1 LHCRTWKER
10 LVKWSWFL
18 AISFAA
24 SLLLWDSVYSL
35 WTLPH
40 ALRLLGIGLLA
51 NIAFT
56 STSCFRQ
63 DLESGTMELLMVTP
77 LSDRRILHGR
87 LAGVAM
93 QYAPSVAILLL
104 VWLAVY
110 FDLPERFYLLRHE
123 LHWFEPVIFLSSA
136 ATLLITGARQS
147 LAGRPAFPGWV
158 MAVVTSLLVP
168 AVLAS
173 SITSALHSA
182 GLWPT
187 FPDTMGRQVSVPQ
200 LLWIIAFVSGQFLVA
215 AAVWARARKV
225 MRAAALIRST
235 T

>member
-1 LHCRTWKER
+1 
-10 LVKWSWFL
+10 
-18 AISFAA
+18 
-24 SLLLWDSVYSL
+24 
-35 WTLPH
+35 
-40 ALRLLGIGLLA
+40 
-51 NIAFT
+51 
-56 STSCFRQ
+56 
-63 DLESGTMELLMVTP
+63 
-77 LSDRRILHGR
+77 
-87 LAGVAM
+87 
-93 QYAPSVAILLL
+93 
-104 VWLAVY
+104 
-110 FDLPERFYLLRHE
+110 
-123 LHWFEPVIFLSSA
+123 
-136 ATLLITGARQS
+136 
-147 LAGRPAFPGWV
+147 